1 MKKKSKR
8 LGLEKSTIRNLTEL
22 TLVVGGAHTSNRPAQ
37 CGTSVALTTC
47 DVSVVVCPSSGCG
60 PSFNTS
66 PEC

>member
-1 MKKKSKR
+1 MKKKR
-8 LGLEKSTIRNLTEL
+8 LELRKTTIRVLGDL
-22 TLVVGGAHTSNRPAQ
+22 SSVVGGGHTSNRPAQ